1 MKLKIKKILIPTI
14 LFLINCSYFNLFY
27 NANKYFQEGLKTKNI
42 NEAQTKFNKA
52 KEKSNL
58 LLVKYPNSK
67 WEGDALFIIAV
78 SNYYLKEYKKALE
91 QFDFF
96 LSYFPNHKKKVDALY
111 YQALTYLELKE
122 YQKAI
127 EILKN
132 LTSLSKK
139 YLPLAK
145 YQMALVY
152 YFQKDYQVF
161 LDSMLAFVNT
171 FKKHP
176 LRKEGLLKI
185 AETKKEMGKIEEA
198 KNFYNEL
205 FKIEKDEK
213 EKINILIKIVDCL
226 NNTENQD
233 TLKIYLKRLEKYLDK
248 YPDLNNLLYLNIGKI
263 YLWQKEDKKGFANLT
278 KVKGSE
284 AQKAYYLIGE
294 RWEEKGIFDSALV
307 YYDSS
312 YQKNPNSELAS
323 IISWKKSLINKLLNP
338 TKEDTLEPAFYH
350 FKLAEIY
357 LLSLNN
363 YSAALKEYEKIYKNY
378 PNSKYTL
385 KAKFASAYLYYTEID
400 KKEGEKLFQ
409 EIIKEAPESEYAKK
423 AREILKYE

>member
-1 MKLKIKKILIPTI
+1 MKVKIKKIFIITV
-14 LFLINCSYFNLFY
+14 FLINCSYFNLFY

-42 NEAQTKFNKA
+42 SEAQIKFNKA

-91 QFDFF
+91 QFDLF
-96 LSYFPNHKKKVDALY
+96 LSYFPNHKKKEDALY

-122 YQKAI
+122 YPKAI
-127 EILKN
+127 EILRS
-132 LTSLSKK
+132 LSSLSKK

-145 YQMALVY
+145 YQIALSY

-161 LDSMLAFVNT
+161 LDSILDFVNN
-171 FKKHP
+171 FKRHP
-176 LRKEGLLKI
+176 LRKEALLKI
-185 AETKKEMGKIEEA
+185 AEAKKEMGQLSETKI
-198 KNFYNEL
+198 FYNEL

-213 EKINILIKIVDCL
+213 EKINILIKMIDCL
-226 NNTENQD
+226 DTENQD
-233 TLKIYLKRLEKYLDK
+233 TLKIYLKKLEKYLDK
-248 YPDLNNLLYLNIGKI
+248 YPDLNNLIYLNIGKI
-263 YLWQKEDKKGFANLT
+263 YLWLKDDQKAFSNLT

-284 AQKAYYLIGE
+284 TQMAYYLIGE
-294 RWEEKGIFDSALV
+294 RWEEKGMFDSALV

-312 YQKNPNSELAS
+312 YQKNPNSELGS
-323 IISWKKSLINKLLNP
+323 IISWKKSLINELLNQ

-350 FKLAEIY
+350 FKLAEVY
-357 LLSLNN
+357 FLSLND
-363 YSAALKEYEKIYKNY
+363 YSSALKEYEKIYKNY
-378 PNSKYTL
+378 PNSKYAL
-385 KAKFASAYLYYTEID
+385 KAKFASAYFYYTEID
-400 KKEGEKLFQ
+400 KEKGEKLFQ

-423 AREILKYE
+423 AKEILKL

>member
-1 MKLKIKKILIPTI
+1 MKLRIKKILILTI
-14 LFLINCSYFNLFY
+14 FFLINCSYFNLFY
-27 NANKYFQEGLKTKNI
+27 NANKYFQEALKTKNI

-91 QFDFF
+91 QFDLF
-96 LSYFPNHKKKVDALY
+96 LSYFPNHKKKADALY
-111 YQALTYLELKE
+111 YQALTNLELKE
-122 YQKAI
+122 YFKAI

-132 LTSLSKK
+132 LSSFSQK
-139 YLPLAK
+139 YLPLVK
-145 YQMALVY
+145 YQTALIY
-152 YFQKDYQVF
+152 YLQKDYQLF
-161 LDSMLAFVNT
+161 LDSMLTFVNT

-185 AETKKEMGKIEEA
+185 AEVKKEMGKINEA

-226 NNTENQD
+226 NNEHQD
-233 TLKIYLKRLEKYLDK
+233 TLKIYLNKLEKYLDK

-263 YLWQKEDKKGFANLT
+263 YLWQKEDKKAFSNLT

-284 AQKAYYLIGE
+284 AQMAYYLIGE
-294 RWEEKGIFDSALV
+294 RWEEKEIFDSALV

-350 FKLAEIY
+350 FKLAEVY

-363 YSAALKEYEKIYKNY
+363 YSSALKEYEKIYKNY
-378 PNSKYTL
+378 PNSKYAL
-385 KAKFASAYLYYTEID
+385 KAKFASAYLCYNEID
-400 KKEGEKLFQ
+400 KEKGEKLFQ
-409 EIIKEAPESEYAKK
+409 EIIEEAPQSEYAKK
-423 AREILKYE
+423 AREILKR

>member
-1 MKLKIKKILIPTI
+1 M
-14 LFLINCSYFNLFY
+14 
-27 NANKYFQEGLKTKNI
+27 KTKNI
-42 NEAQTKFNKA
+42 SEAQTKFNKA

-58 LLVKYPNSK
+58 LLIKYPNSK

-91 QFDFF
+91 QFDLF
-96 LSYFPNHKKKVDALY
+96 LSYFPNHKKKEEAFY

-122 YQKAI
+122 YHKAI
-127 EILKN
+127 EILRT
-132 LTSLSKK
+132 LSSSKK

-145 YQMALVY
+145 YQIALVY
-152 YFQKDYQVF
+152 YLQKNYQIF
-161 LDSMLAFVNT
+161 LDSILDFVNT

-185 AETKKEMGKIEEA
+185 AETKKEMGKLAEA
-198 KNFYNEL
+198 KIFYNEL

-213 EKINILIKIVDCL
+213 ERINILIKIVDCL
-226 NNTENQD
+226 ERENED
-233 TLKIYLKRLEKYLDK
+233 SLKIYLKKLEKYLDK
-248 YPDLNNLLYLNIGKI
+248 YPDLNNLIYLNIGKI
-263 YLWQKEDKKGFANLT
+263 YLWLKDDKKAFSNLT

-284 AQKAYYLIGE
+284 TQMAYYLIGE

-312 YQKNPNSELAS
+312 YQKNPNSQLGS
-323 IISWKKSLINKLLNP
+323 IIIWKKSLIKELLNP

-350 FKLAEIY
+350 FKLAEVY
-357 LLSLNN
+357 FLSLGN
-363 YSAALKEYEKIYKNY
+363 YSSALKEYEKIYKNY
-378 PNSKYTL
+378 PNSKYAL

-400 KKEGEKLFQ
+400 KEKGEKLFQ
-409 EIIKEAPESEYAKK
+409 EIINEAPDSEYAKK
-423 AREILKYE
+423 AKEILKL